1 MAGID
6 KGSLIDQ
13 AQKFVQKGL
22 IDRAISEYQ
31 KVVEADPKDLRIHLK
46 IAELYLKKGNKAFAV
61 AEYTKVA
68 ESYTSDGFNLQGIAV
83 YKQILKID
91 PSIHDIYTRL
101 ADLYKKQ
108 GLIADALAQY
118 RIVIGNYEKEG
129 KAREVIDTLK
139 QMASM
144 DPENFSI
151 RLKLAELYLKNGN
164 RKEALEEYL
173 IAAEELE
180 KKGRTEDAVIL
191 YQKLLS
197 ADPAYTRA
205 LTNLGLIYLKAGKR
219 NEAVSHFKTAI
230 ERDPRDTR
238 ALLLLAGV
246 YADSED
252 FGKARQ
258 TYEKVLEFDPSSV
271 DAKKGIF
278 RALVKEGDYKGGIA
292 IIMPV
297 VDKALEEKSY
307 DGALSILFEFYR
319 NNVRE
324 PLVLE
329 KMAEAYSLKGEKEKE
344 AGIRDEL
351 AHIYESRRGI
361 AKAEEVGEEVEPEL
375 LEVEEAPIE
384 ELPLEELPLEEHFIP
399 REKLPVPS
407 SSEVVARSLTEAEVY
422 LKYGLADKAIDIL
435 LTAVGS
441 FPENI
446 EIHRGLKAAYERVGN
461 LANAAA
467 ELVSMADIAIKK
479 GGAGEALGYLEE
491 ALRLNP
497 GREDA
502 VRMLASLKKSAI
514 GEVSPEVEMSEEA
527 PLLEI
532 EEEYPLSKVEEG
544 LEEADFYIQQG
555 LYDDARDICSRI
567 LNSYPDNPEALLK
580 LKAIDEAT
588 GAGVTVP
595 EPSAEK
601 GAEEGF
607 FDLAAELGGEEFEA
621 LTTPPG
627 MRDAE
632 KFGFEDIFSEFK
644 KGVESQLEKED
655 TETHYS
661 LGIAYKEM
669 GLIDDAIREFNI
681 AATDP
686 KKEFDSY
693 NLIGI
698 CYIEKGEPQKALEVF
713 KKGLKLPGRSEDEY
727 ASMNY
732 DMGQAYELA
741 GMNADALTAYTE
753 TQKRSPGFRDVEAK
767 MASLGG
773 GREVKKRRVS
783 FV

>member
-1 MAGID
+1 MAVID
-6 KGSLIDQ
+6 KGALIDQ

-22 IDRAISEYQ
+22 IDKAISEYQ
-31 KVVEADPKDLRIHLK
+31 KVVEAEPRELRIHLK
-46 IAELYLKKGNKAFAV
+46 IAELYLKKGDKASAV

-68 ESYTSDGFNLQGIAV
+68 ESYTADGFNLQAIAV

-118 RIVIGNYEKEG
+118 KIVIGNYEKEG

-144 DPENFSI
+144 DPDNFSI
-151 RLKLAELYLKNGN
+151 RLKLAELYMKNGN
-164 RKEALEEYL
+164 RKEALEEYS

-180 KKGRTEDAVIL
+180 KKGRTEDAIIL
-191 YQKLLS
+191 YQRLLA
-197 ADPAYTRA
+197 ADPTYTKA
-205 LTNLGLIYLKAGKR
+205 ITSLGWIYLKVGKKKD
-219 NEAVSHFKTAI
+219 AIIQFKAAI
-230 ERDPRDTR
+230 EKDPRDTR

-246 YADSED
+246 YAESEEM
-252 FGKARQ
+252 GKARQ
-258 TYEKVLEFDPSSV
+258 TYEKLLDADTSSV
-271 DAKKGIF
+271 DARKGIF
-278 RALVKEGDYKGGIA
+278 RILLKEGDYKGGID
-292 IIMPV
+292 IMMPV

-319 NNVRE
+319 NDVRD

-329 KMAEAYSLKGEKEKE
+329 KMAEAYSLKGEKDKE

-351 AHIYESRRGI
+351 AHIYQSSEGI
-361 AKAEEVGEEVEPEL
+361 AEAEGESESEV
-375 LEVEEAPIE
+375 LEVEETHIE
-384 ELPLEELPLEEHFIP
+384 ELHLEELPSEEHFIP
-399 REKLPVPS
+399 RDKPPVPLP
-407 SSEVVARSLTEAEVY
+407 SEVIAKSLTEAEVY

-435 LTAVGS
+435 LTAVRS
-441 FPENI
+441 SPENI
-446 EIHRGLKAAYERVGN
+446 EVHIGLKAAYERVGN

-467 ELVSMADIAIKK
+467 ELMSMADIVVKK
-479 GGAGEALGYLEE
+479 GSTGEAIGYLEE
-491 ALRLNP
+491 ALRLSP

-502 VRMLASLKKSAI
+502 VRMLASLKKAGAEEASL
-514 GEVSPEVEMSEEA
+514 EVEMHEEA

-532 EEEYPLSKVEEG
+532 EEEYPLSKVAEG
-544 LEEADFYIQQG
+544 LEEADFYMQQG
-555 LYDDARDICSRI
+555 LYGDARDICNRI
-567 LNSYPDNPEALLK
+567 HNSYPDNREALLK
-580 LKAIDEAT
+580 LRAIDEAAK
-588 GAGVTVP
+588 AGIPFTVP
-595 EPSAEK
+595 AAEK
-601 GAEEGF
+601 GGEESF

-627 MRDAE
+627 MREAE
-632 KFGFEDIFSEFK
+632 KFGFEDIFSDFK
-644 KGVESQLEKED
+644 KGVEAQLEKED
-655 TETHYS
+655 TETHYN

-669 GLIDDAIREFNI
+669 GLIDDAIREFTI
-681 AATDP
+681 AAADP

-698 CYIEKGEPQKALEVF
+698 CYIEKGVPQKAIEVF

-741 GMNADALTAYTE
+741 GMKADALTAYTE

-767 MASLGG
+767 VASLGV
-773 GREVKKRRVS
+773 GREIKKRRVS

>member
-6 KGSLIDQ
+6 KGALIDQ

-31 KVVEADPKDLRIHLK
+31 KVVDADPRDLRMHLK
-46 IAELYLKKGNKAFAV
+46 IAELYLKKGNKVSAV

-68 ESYTSDGFNLQGIAV
+68 ESYTADGFNLQAIAV

-118 RIVIGNYEKEG
+118 KIVIGNYEREG

-144 DPENFSI
+144 DPDNFSI
-151 RLKLAELYLKNGN
+151 RLKLAELYMKSGN
-164 RKEALEEYL
+164 RKEALEEYS

-180 KKGRTEDAVIL
+180 KKGRTEDAIIL
-191 YQKLLS
+191 YQRLLT
-197 ADPAYTRA
+197 ADPTYTKA
-205 LTNLGLIYLKAGKR
+205 ITSLGWIYLKVGKKKD
-219 NEAVSHFKTAI
+219 AIAQFKAAI

-238 ALLLLAGV
+238 ALLLLAGA

-258 TYEKVLEFDPSSV
+258 AYEKVLEFDPSSV
-271 DAKKGIF
+271 DAKKGVF

-351 AHIYESRRGI
+351 AHINERRRGI

-399 REKLPVPS
+399 REKPPVPS

-435 LTAVGS
+435 LTAVKS
-441 FPENI
+441 SPENI
-446 EIHRGLKAAYERVGN
+446 EVHRGLKAAYERVGS

-467 ELVSMADIAIKK
+467 ELVSMADIVVKK
-479 GGAGEALGYLEE
+479 GGVGEARGYLEE
-491 ALRLNP
+491 ALRLSP

-502 VRMLASLKKSAI
+502 VRMLASLKKA
-514 GEVSPEVEMSEEA
+514 GAEEVSLEVEMHEEV

-532 EEEYPLSKVEEG
+532 EEEYPLSKVTEE
-544 LEEADFYIQQG
+544 LEEADFYMQQG
-555 LYDDARDICSRI
+555 LYDDARDICNRI
-567 LNSYPDNPEALLK
+567 LNSYPDNREALLK
-580 LKAIDEAT
+580 LRAIDEAAK
-588 GAGVTVP
+588 AGIPFTV
-595 EPSAEK
+595 SAAEK
-601 GAEEGF
+601 GAEESF

-621 LTTPPG
+621 LTAPPG
-627 MRDAE
+627 MREAE
-632 KFGFEDIFSEFK
+632 KFGFEDIFSDFK
-644 KGVESQLEKED
+644 KGVEAQLEKED
-655 TETHYS
+655 TETHYN

-669 GLIDDAIREFNI
+669 GLIDDAIREFTI
-681 AATDP
+681 AAADP

-698 CYIEKGEPQKALEVF
+698 CYIEKGVPQKAIEVF

-753 TQKRSPGFRDVEAK
+753 TQKISPGFRDVEAK
-767 MASLGG
+767 VASLGV
-773 GREVKKRRVS
+773 GREIKKRRVS

>member
-1 MAGID
+1 MAVID
-6 KGSLIDQ
+6 KGALIDQ
-13 AQKFVQKGL
+13 AQKFIQKGL

-31 KVVEADPKDLRIHLK
+31 KVVEADPRDLRTHLK
-46 IAELYLKKGNKAFAV
+46 IAELYLKKGNKASAV
-61 AEYTKVA
+61 DEYTKVA
-68 ESYTSDGFNLQGIAV
+68 ESYTSDGFNLQAIAV

-164 RKEALEEYL
+164 RKEALEEYS

-197 ADPAYTRA
+197 ADPACTRA

-230 ERDPRDTR
+230 ERDPRDIR

-292 IIMPV
+292 IIMPI

-319 NNVRE
+319 NNIKE

-329 KMAEAYSLKGEKEKE
+329 KMAAAYGLKGEKDKE

-351 AHIYESRRGI
+351 AHIYESRGGI
-361 AKAEEVGEEVEPEL
+361 AKAKEVEEEPEV
-375 LEVEEAPIE
+375 LEVEDAHIE
-384 ELPLEELPLEEHFIP
+384 ELPLEELYVEELPVEEHFIP
-399 REKLPVPS
+399 REKPPVPP
-407 SSEVVARSLTEAEVY
+407 SSEVIARSLTEAEVY
-422 LKYGLADKAIDIL
+422 LKYGLADKALEIL
-435 LTAVGS
+435 LTAVRS

-446 EIHRGLKAAYERVGN
+446 EVHKGLKAAYERVGN
-461 LANAAA
+461 LANAAV
-467 ELVSMADIAIKK
+467 EMVSMADIAVKK
-479 GGAGEALGYLEE
+479 GSTGEAIGYLEE

-497 GREDA
+497 GQEDA
-502 VRMLASLKKSAI
+502 VRMLTSLKKPH
-514 GEVSPEVEMSEEA
+514 PEAVKEA
-527 PLLEI
+527 PL
-532 EEEYPLSKVEEG
+532 EEEYPLSRVTEG

-555 LYDDARDICSRI
+555 LYDDARDICNRI
-567 LNSYPDNPEALLK
+567 LNSYPDNKEALLK
-580 LKAIDEAT
+580 LKAIDEVAK
-588 GAGVTVP
+588 AGIPVL

-601 GAEEGF
+601 GLEESF
-607 FDLAAELGGEEFEA
+607 FDLAAELGGEEFVA

-627 MRDAE
+627 MREAE

-669 GLIDDAIREFNI
+669 GLIDDAIREFTI

-698 CYIEKGEPQKALEVF
+698 CYIENGVPQKAIEVF

-741 GMNADALTAYTE
+741 GMNADALAAYME
-753 TQKRSPGFRDVEAK
+753 TQKRSPGFRGVEAK
-767 MASLGG
+767 ISSLGG
-773 GREVKKRRVS
+773 VREAKKRRVS

>member
-1 MAGID
+1 MAVID
-6 KGSLIDQ
+6 KGALIDQ

-31 KVVEADPKDLRIHLK
+31 KVVEADPKDLRTHLK
-46 IAELYLKKGNKAFAV
+46 IAELYLKKGNKASAV

-68 ESYTSDGFNLQGIAV
+68 ESYTADGFNLQAIAV

-91 PSIHDIYTRL
+91 PSIYDIYARL

-129 KAREVIDTLK
+129 KVREVIDTLK

-144 DPENFSI
+144 DSENFSI

-164 RKEALEEYL
+164 RKEALDEYSV
-173 IAAEELE
+173 AAEELE
-180 KKGRTEDAVIL
+180 KKGRTDDAIIL

-197 ADPAYTRA
+197 ADQTYTTA
-205 LTNLGLIYLKAGKR
+205 HISLGKIYLKARKR
-219 NEAVSHFKTAI
+219 SEAVSHFKIAI
-230 ERDPRDTR
+230 EKNPNDVK

-246 YADSED
+246 YAESED

-258 TYEKVLEFDPSSV
+258 AFEKVLEIDPSSV
-271 DAKKGIF
+271 DARKGIF

-319 NNVRE
+319 NNAKE

-351 AHIYESRRGI
+351 AHIYESRGGI
-361 AKAEEVGEEVEPEL
+361 AKEKEVEGEGEPEL
-375 LEVEEAPIE
+375 LKIEEASME

-399 REKLPVPS
+399 REKPPVPP

-422 LKYGLADKAIDIL
+422 LKYGLTDKAIDIL
-435 LTAVGS
+435 LTAVRS

-446 EIHRGLKAAYERVGN
+446 EVHRGLKAAYERVGN

-467 ELVSMADIAIKK
+467 ELVSMAAIAVKT
-479 GGAGEALGYLEE
+479 GGTDEATGYLQE

-497 GREDA
+497 GQEDA
-502 VRMLASLKKSAI
+502 VRMLVSVKKPAAE
-514 GEVSPEVEMSEEA
+514 EVSLEVEMPEEA
-527 PLLEI
+527 LPLEI
-532 EEEYPLSKVEEG
+532 KEYPLSKVAEVM
-544 LEEADFYIQQG
+544 EEADFYIQQG
-555 LYDDARDICSRI
+555 LYDDARDICNRI
-567 LNSYPDNPEALLK
+567 LKYYPDNREAILK
-580 LKAIDEAT
+580 LKAIDEAAKV
-588 GAGVTVP
+588 GIPAP
-595 EPSAEK
+595 EFSAEN

-607 FDLAAELGGEEFEA
+607 FDLAAELGGAEFET

-627 MRDAE
+627 MREAE

-669 GLIDDAIREFNI
+669 GLVDDAIREFNI

-698 CYIEKGEPQKALEVF
+698 CYIEKREPQKAIEVF
-713 KKGLKLPGRSEDEY
+713 KKGLRLPGRSEDEY

-767 MASLGG
+767 IASLGG